1 MIINSFAAETRGSI
15 LSPFTYEAELTLPLD
30 CKIEIET
37 CGICHSDIHM
47 IDNDW
52 RSSVYPFVGGH
63 EIVGKVV
70 EIGTDCIRVKMSN
83 DVISRID
90 EYDFFILSPEQITEY
105 LINK

>member
-70 EIGTDCIRVKMSN
+70 EIGNMVGH
-83 DVISRID
+83 
-90 EYDFFILSPEQITEY
+90 L
-105 LINK
+105 